1 MPVKGEEG
9 FYIFASLTK
18 QKMTIKYEKYL
29 KRYSR
34 DLRNS
39 STYSEILLWNELK
52 GKQIL
57 NVQFNRQRPI
67 RKYIVDFLCSKAK
80 LIIELDGIT
89 HHSEEAFELD
99 QIRQVDLEKM
109 GYKVLR
115 FDDEEVMNDR
125 ENVVKEITAE
135 VSKRIA

>member
-1 MPVKGEEG
+1 
-9 FYIFASLTK
+9 
-18 QKMTIKYEKYL
+18 MTIKYEKYL

-67 RKYIVDFLCSKAK
+67 GKYIVDFLCPKAK
-80 LIIELDGIT
+80 LIIELDGIS
-89 HHSEEAFELD
+89 HYNEEAFELD

-115 FDDEEVMNDR
+115 FHDEEVMDDR
-125 ENVVKEITAE
+125 ENVVREITDQVA
-135 VSKRIA
+135 KRIA